1 MTPLV
6 IESCSKKHL
15 MELGFVPGTPV
26 YIISKAFGMVIVYF
40 RGAKFALRKEDFES
54 IKFYDSEFI

>member
-1 MTPLV
+1 
-6 IESCSKKHL
+6 

-26 YIISKAFGMVIVYF
+26 FILTKSFGMVIVYF

-54 IKFYDSEFI
+54 IKFYDSELN